1 MSIVNAKP
9 PNPHDLRFLQTWMQ
23 NPSMGNV
30 YLLGPDSDIWEDAR
44 YSCDLFALK
53 RREDH
58 SPISRALGG
67 CVVRWW
73 HHCIGRR
80 FRVRFILFRF
90 LHSTIAVCCADY
102 PPQKPDNTPLHAN
115 TVHYSQDTLLYLGTL
130 LGTICASVLPV
141 MSTVV
146 LYSVESMRWR
156 LGIVG
161 LFTALFAAALGVFTN
176 GRVIEIFSATAT

>member
-1 MSIVNAKP
+1 
-9 PNPHDLRFLQTWMQ
+9 MQ

-44 YSCDLFALK
+44 YSSDLFALK
-53 RREDH
+53 RQGSH
-58 SPISRALGG
+58 SPVSRALGG

-73 HHCIGRR
+73 HHYIGRR
-80 FRVRFILFRF
+80 FRVRLTLLCLYIR
-90 LHSTIAVCCADY
+90 AVCCADN
-102 PPQKPDNTPLHAN
+102 PPQKPDNNPLHAN
-115 TVHYSQDTLLYLGTL
+115 TVHYSQDTLLYLSTL
-130 LGTICASVLPV
+130 LGTVCASVLPV